1 MHCPFFYMQ
10 TSQVKTI
17 SILGCGWYGLPL
29 AKALLALGHHV
40 KGSTTSQ
47 DKLSLLTES
56 GIGAYLL
63 NLDPGNSINASDFF
77 KSDLLIVCLPP
88 KRNSDH
94 LLSYTKKI
102 SKIADLAIQYKTAQI
117 LYISST
123 SVYQEENQIVDEST
137 IPRPETP
144 SAKQIL
150 QAEQLLKGTTFFETT
165 IIRFGGLIGPGRLPG
180 RFFSGKKNI
189 PNGKAPINLIH
200 LTDCIG
206 LTLHII
212 QNGAFGHVYNAC
224 GPDHPEKQVFY
235 TQATRTLNLEAPEF
249 IDELREWKI
258 ISSIQVPNFLE
269 YSYKVN
275 NWMNWLNDN
284 PN

>member
-1 MHCPFFYMQ
+1 MQ
-10 TSQVKTI
+10 SSQVKTI

-29 AKALLALGHHV
+29 AKALLAQGYHV
-40 KGSTTSQ
+40 KGSTTSP

-63 NLDPGNSINASDFF
+63 NLDPGNSIDASDFF

-94 LLSYTKKI
+94 LLSYTSKI
-102 SKIADLAIQYKTAQI
+102 SKIADFAIQYKIAQI

-123 SVYQEENQIVDEST
+123 SVYQEENQIVDEDT
-137 IPRPETP
+137 IPRPQTP
-144 SAKQIL
+144 SAQQIL
-150 QAEQLLKGTTFFETT
+150 QAEQLLKGTAFFETT
-165 IIRFGGLIGPGRLPG
+165 IIRFGGLIGPDRLPG
-180 RFFSGKKNI
+180 RFFAGKKAI
-189 PNGKAPINLIH
+189 PNGRAPINLIH

-206 LTLHII
+206 LTLYII
-212 QNGAFGHVYNAC
+212 KNGAFGQLYNAC
-224 GPDHPEKQVFY
+224 CPDHPEKQVFY
-235 TQATRTLNLEAPEF
+235 TEATRTLNLALPEF
-249 IDELREWKI
+249 INELREWKI
-258 ISSIQVPNFLE
+258 ISTIQVPNSLE

-275 NWMNWLNDN
+275 NWMKWLRDN

>member
-1 MHCPFFYMQ
+1 MQ
-10 TSQVKTI
+10 TSQINTI

-29 AKALLALGHHV
+29 AKALLDHGYHV

-47 DKLSLLTES
+47 DKITLLAES
-56 GIGAYLL
+56 GIKPYLL
-63 NLDPGNSINASDFF
+63 NLDPGNSIDPSDFF
-77 KSDLLIVCLPP
+77 ESDVLIVCIPP

-94 LLSYTKKI
+94 LLSYASKI
-102 SKIADLAIQYKTAQI
+102 SKVANLAIQYKIAQI

-123 SVYQEENQIVDEST
+123 SVYHEENQVVDENT
-137 IPRPETP
+137 IPRPQTL
-144 SAKQIL
+144 SAQQIL
-150 QAEQLLKGTTFFETT
+150 QAEQLLKDTTLFETT

-180 RFFSGKKNI
+180 RFFAGKKNI
-189 PNGKAPINLIH
+189 PNGRAPINLIH

-212 QNGAFGHVYNAC
+212 QHSVFGHLYNAC
-224 GPDHPEKQVFY
+224 CPDHLEKQLFY
-235 TQATRTLNLEAPEF
+235 EAATRTLNLEAPEF

-269 YSYKVN
+269 YSYKVSD
-275 NWMNWLNDN
+275 WMKWLRDN